1 MLVLALAGACAS
13 ARPPLQ
19 AAPTS
24 LAIAYRRIAGVENA
38 ETSPHAVHIALHAV
52 RDPIAGP
59 SLDAAAAV
67 ITGARGAP
75 FRGATSLPGDS
86 AWLTG
91 DAAVAVAASFA
102 APDAAARLAAVD
114 ACATRDLLA
123 IATAG
128 APALP
133 TLRLQQGGDAGVWV
147 RIGVGG
153 GDEPEVDVHVR
164 EPLAAGAN
172 AVLFVPTL
180 APGLAG
186 HAFVLTVAPAD
197 AAAVA
202 AARAAA
208 ADAPPASNGWP
219 RRWRIAFASVGAH
232 NRRPPLL
239 EIARTVGALRSRDLL
254 LVADETLL
262 IEASERLA
270 RELTPAD
277 AESPWPFERALWRA
291 LLPRLERDE
300 LPDALYAAC
309 LRHLGAMA
317 DDTGALRAALD
328 GSADASAFV
337 RAVREDNVSAL
348 ADHDAAWRTRGL
360 DWLRRQGVA
369 VPGYDPIADD
379 DARRAALRAF
389 LDAEAAAEASR

>member
-1 MLVLALAGACAS
+1 M
-13 ARPPLQ
+13 
-19 AAPTS
+19 
-24 LAIAYRRIAGVENA
+24 
-38 ETSPHAVHIALHAV
+38 HIALHAV

-180 APGLAG
+180 APGLAALHQINSPPTG
-186 HAFVLTVAPAD
+186 LPSSQSRSSCVIS
-197 AAAVA
+197 
-202 AARAAA
+202 
-208 ADAPPASNGWP
+208 APPSHWASSSS
-219 RRWRIAFASVGAH
+219 SV
-232 NRRPPLL
+232 
-239 EIARTVGALRSRDLL
+239 
-254 LVADETLL
+254 
-262 IEASERLA
+262 
-270 RELTPAD
+270 
-277 AESPWPFERALWRA
+277 
-291 LLPRLERDE
+291 
-300 LPDALYAAC
+300 
-309 LRHLGAMA
+309 
-317 DDTGALRAALD
+317 
-328 GSADASAFV
+328 
-337 RAVREDNVSAL
+337 
-348 ADHDAAWRTRGL
+348 
-360 DWLRRQGVA
+360 
-369 VPGYDPIADD
+369 
-379 DARRAALRAF
+379 
-389 LDAEAAAEASR
+389 